1 MIISLYKNKRR
12 EEKIEKMNKKKEET
26 KEGIKEKKD
35 RKNERKGKEYEKRKT
50 CIKIIKSGDQCSKVA
65 KPLFTKTGVNK
76 WQCQY
81 CDLIPI
87 LIGT

>member
-1 MIISLYKNKRR
+1 MSLYKNKRR
-12 EEKIEKMNKKKEET
+12 EEKIEKIRKKRRRK
-26 KEGIKEKKD
+26 KGLKRKKD
-35 RKNERKGKEYEKRKT
+35 RKNEKKGKEYEKRNT

-81 CDLIPI
+81 CDLIPT